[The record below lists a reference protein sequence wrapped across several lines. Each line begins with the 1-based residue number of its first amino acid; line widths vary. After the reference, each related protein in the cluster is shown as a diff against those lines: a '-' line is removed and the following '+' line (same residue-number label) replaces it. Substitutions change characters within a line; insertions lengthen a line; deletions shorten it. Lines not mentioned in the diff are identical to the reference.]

1 MIITRDGQHGSIGG
15 GNLEFT
21 ATDTARMLLTQS
33 SGPAQ
38 QTTTY
43 GLGPSL
49 NQCCGGAVE
58 LLYEY
63 YQGVE
68 HDWLGRLI
76 ESRATGI
83 SAILVSATDRDQ
95 VCKWVIRPG
104 EEMPVDL
111 PAELHKPIQSLAVK
125 TGQNSTG
132 LFAVAS
138 INDEHFLIEPV
149 ADQRVVL
156 YLFGAGH
163 VSSALVKVLEQQAIR
178 VTWSDERESQF
189 PSPVPENVE
198 MISTTDPLAIVQD
211 AEPGAHY
218 LVMTHSHELDEDLCH
233 AILNRGDF
241 SWLGLIGSMSKRKRF
256 EHRLAKRG
264 IEREQLDSL
273 TCPVGMAGITG
284 KRPATIAVSIA
295 AQLLMEIVPES
306 WR

>member
-21 ATDTARMLLTQS
+21 ATDTARMLLTES
-33 SGPAQ
+33 PGPAQ

-58 LLYEY
+58 LHYEY
-63 YQGVE
+63 YERGE
-68 HDWLGRLI
+68 HDWLGQLI
-76 ESRATGI
+76 ESRTTGI
-83 SAILVSATDRDQ
+83 SAILVSAIDPDQ

-111 PAELHKPIQSLAVK
+111 PAELHKPIQSLAIK
-125 TGQNSTG
+125 LGQNPAG
-132 LFAVAS
+132 LFTMADA
-138 INDEHFLIEPV
+138 NNAQFLIEPV
-149 ADQRVVL
+149 ADQRVGL

-178 VTWSDERESQF
+178 VIWCDERENQF
-189 PSPVPENVE
+189 PSPVPENIE

-218 LVMTHSHELDEDLCH
+218 LVMTHSHELDENLCH

-264 IEREQLDSL
+264 IEQKQLDSL

-295 AQLLMEIVPES
+295 AQLLMEIVPDS